1 MLGKTSVS
9 KMLTVCALLLLIG
22 VLVGQAPAQRKPP
35 FDALEGLD
43 PVMLVQGKEVQGEMN
58 LTVTR
63 GEFRYYYANAANKAT
78 FEQDPTRYEIQ
89 ANGECARMGAP
100 VYGTPDLYSVYQG
113 LIYIFGSG
121 ECKKRFDAAPEKY
134 FPSKSE
140 AGTKAALTPEALQ
153 KGRALIEKAVIAMG
167 GAARL
172 DGLTSYEEKSSGLQ
186 TRRQGDVEIKYG
198 LTLIFPGHSRLERAM
213 PDFNNPSVM
222 RRMALVV
229 TPNESFIIAPNGVQP
244 ANEMIRLD
252 QEREIRR
259 RPLSILRARKG
270 ADFKPSAMGG
280 GKVGDATVEQV
291 AIAMDGASYMLG
303 IDPATGRLLSLTYER
318 RGPEGN
324 FGQFVQVFSD
334 FRAVDGLTLPFKTTG
349 AFNGRPWKEQS
360 STVEAVTLN
369 GKVDPALFE
378 KPQPSKPQQ

>member
-1 MLGKTSVS
+1 MLGKTSVI
-9 KMLTVCALLLLIG
+9 KVLTFCALLTLSG
-22 VLVGQAPAQRKPP
+22 VLVGQASAQSKPP

-43 PVMLVQGKEVQGEMN
+43 PVMLVQGREAQGEMN

-63 GEFRYYYANAANKAT
+63 GQFRYYFANAANKAT

-89 ANGECARMGAP
+89 ANGACSRMGAP

-113 LIYIFGSG
+113 RIYIFGSG

-134 FPSKSE
+134 FPSKSD
-140 AGTKAALTPEALQ
+140 ATAKAALTPEALQ
-153 KGRALIEKAVIAMG
+153 KGQALIEKAVTAMG

-172 DGLTSYEEKSSGLQ
+172 DGLTSYEEKSAGLQ
-186 TRRQGDVEIKYG
+186 GRRQGDVEIKYG
-198 LTLIFPGHSRLERAM
+198 LTLIFPDRIRLERAM
-213 PDFNNPSVM
+213 PDFNDSSVM

-229 TPNESFIIAPNGVQP
+229 TPNESFIVAPNGVQ
-244 ANEMIRLD
+244 AVNDVIRLD

-259 RPLSILRARKG
+259 RPLSILRARKN
-270 ADFKPSAMGG
+270 ADFKPAAVGS
-280 GKVGDATVEQV
+280 GKVGEATVEQV
-291 AIAMDGASYMLG
+291 AIALDGTNYILG
-303 IDPATGRLLSLTYER
+303 IDPATGRLLSLAYER

-324 FGQFVQVFSD
+324 FGQFVHEFSD
-334 FRAVDGLTLPFKTTG
+334 FRTVDGLTLPFKTAG
-349 AFNGRPWKEQS
+349 AFNGQPWKEQS

-378 KPQPSKPQQ
+378 KPQSNKPQQ

>member
-9 KMLTVCALLLLIG
+9 KVLSICALLLLSG
-22 VLVGQAPAQRKPP
+22 VLVGRSSAQSKPP

-43 PVMLVQGKEVQGEMN
+43 PVMLVQGREAQGEMN

-63 GEFRYYYANAANKAT
+63 GQFRYYFANAANKAT

-89 ANGECARMGAP
+89 ANGECSRMGAP

-113 LIYIFGSG
+113 RIYIFGSG

-134 FPSKSE
+134 FPSKNE
-140 AGTKAALTPEALQ
+140 ANTKAALTPEALQ
-153 KGRALIEKAVIAMG
+153 KGQALIEKAVTAMG

-172 DGLTSYEEKSSGLQ
+172 DGLTSYEENSAGLQ
-186 TRRQGDVEIKYG
+186 GRRQGDVEIKYG
-198 LTLIFPGHSRLERAM
+198 LTLIFPDRIRLERAM
-213 PDFNNPSVM
+213 PDFNNPSEM

-229 TPNESFIIAPNGVQP
+229 TPNESFIIAANGVQ
-244 ANEMIRLD
+244 AATEVIRLD

-259 RPLSILRARKG
+259 RPLSILRARKS
-270 ADFKPSAMGG
+270 ADFKPAAVGG
-280 GKVGDATVEQV
+280 GKVGEATVEQV
-291 AIAMDGASYMLG
+291 AIALDGTNYMLG
-303 IDPATGRLLSLTYER
+303 IDPATGRLLSIAYER

-324 FGQFVQVFSD
+324 FGQFVQEFSD
-334 FRAVDGLTLPFKTTG
+334 FRTVDGLTLPFKTAG
-349 AFNGRPWKEQS
+349 AFNGQPWKEQS
-360 STVEAVTLN
+360 STVEAITLN

-378 KPQPSKPQQ
+378 KPQPNKPPQ